1 MLCFIAPESKNRALA
16 TLRTHTLRDARSV
29 LRSLRLE
36 PSAAA
41 DAPFAHLIA
50 STGCKIHLILS
61 SKSNVKTVIPQ
72 SNNVTYNQADDIND
86 INPEKVFIHIDKI
99 LHA

>member
-1 MLCFIAPESKNRALA
+1 MAVGAISNDTGP
-16 TLRTHTLRDARSV
+16 
-29 LRSLRLE
+29 
-36 PSAAA
+36 
-41 DAPFAHLIA
+41 AHLIA

-72 SNNVTYNQADDIND
+72 SNNVTYNQDDNIND
-86 INPEKVFIHIDKI
+86 INPESVFIHINKI